1 MIRRLNY
8 TGRRSIGRSRVTI
21 RLLPTAEGPAAFSAE
36 YDLDGLKFPL
46 EARVYIEA
54 YNATSYM
61 RFDFGTVAH
70 GRVPDDTRLVDITPR
85 PLPKFR
91 LKVVDEAERHGL
103 LLGVADKLIPLRPG
117 EDQHNKQSLLP
128 VDFVDLGER
137 IWRLDL
143 SDWPVLELNK
153 RIESIAEAA
162 RASGAFLGLL
172 YPEVL
177 RRILH
182 EGVVTDAQTDPDAG
196 DDDWTTLWLR
206 YACSLPGVEAPPA
219 AASAE
224 ASALREEWVENAV
237 QAFCRA
243 RDVRRKTEAAVA
255 KEFG

>member
-8 TGRRSIGRSRVTI
+8 TGRRSIARSRVTI
-21 RLLPTAEGPAAFSAE
+21 RLVPAAEGPAAFSAD
-36 YDLDGLKFPL
+36 YDLDGMKFPL
-46 EARVYIEA
+46 DARVYIEV
-54 YNATSYM
+54 YNASSYM
-61 RFDFGTVAH
+61 RFDFGTV
-70 GRVPDDTRLVDITPR
+70 GRSRVPNDTRLVDITPR

-103 LLGVADKLIPLRPG
+103 LLGVADKLIPLRPE
-117 EDQHNKQSLLP
+117 EDLHNKQSLLP

-153 RIESIAEAA
+153 RLESIAEAA

-177 RRILH
+177 RRILY
-182 EGVVTDAQTDPDAG
+182 EAVVADAQTDPDA
-196 DDDWTTLWLR
+196 DDDNWTTLWLR
-206 YACSLPGVEAPPA
+206 YACSLPGVEAPPDE
-219 AASAE
+219 ASAE
-224 ASALREEWVENAV
+224 ATGLREEWVDNAV

-255 KEFG
+255 KELG